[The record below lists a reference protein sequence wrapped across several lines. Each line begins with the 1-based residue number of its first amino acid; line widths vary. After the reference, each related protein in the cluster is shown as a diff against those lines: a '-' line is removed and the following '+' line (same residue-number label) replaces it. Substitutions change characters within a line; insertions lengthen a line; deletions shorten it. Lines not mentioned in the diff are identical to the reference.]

1 MRGITRAEY
10 GTLMNPNG
18 KNKRDVWTINSEK
31 FRGSHPAVMPVAL
44 ARVCVL
50 AGSRPGDVVLDPFA
64 GTGTTGVAALEN
76 GRRFVGIEL
85 VPRFIRMAHQRLK
98 LAAQSK
104 PWPG

>member
-1 MRGITRAEY
+1 LRGIRRAEY

-18 KNKRDVWTINSEK
+18 KNKRDVWTINAE
-31 FRGSHPAVMPVAL
+31 RLGGSHPAVMPVAL

-50 AGSRPGDVVLDPFA
+50 AGSRPGDVVLDPFT

-76 GRRFVGIEL
+76 VRRFVGIDL
-85 VPRFIRMAHQRLK
+85 VPRFIRMAHVRLK

-104 PWPG
+104 P